1 MEGGM
6 RVIKYKSEEIIIKE
20 VGFKEA
26 KEKIMDEAL
35 KTKDADLIGAIGMI
49 LKVLEK
55 RRNNG

>member
-1 MEGGM
+1 M